1 MKNLC
6 VIIPCFNEENR
17 IQKNLFLKFLNDYPK
32 NRIVFI
38 NDGSNDNTFTILN
51 YLKAKKGDQVIILDN
66 KKNLG
71 KAESVR
77 KGMLFAHENFKNTHI
92 GYLDAD
98 LSSSFDEFLRVSN
111 HLSKKTLFVF
121 GSRILK
127 LDNKISRKKYRFLI
141 GRFIATIIS
150 NMLKFS
156 VYDTQ
161 CGCKVFDYKLIA
173 VIFEKKFISKWLFD
187 VEIFF
192 RLRHQYGKQ
201 KLKELVKEIP
211 LEVWIDTPDS
221 RVSFLYFFKI
231 WSDLF
236 KINQKYN

>member
-17 IQKNLFLKFLNDYPK
+17 IKKNLFLKFLNDYPN
-32 NRIVFI
+32 NRIVFV
-38 NDGSNDNTFTILN
+38 NDGSNDNTFTILS
-51 YLKAKKGDQVIILDN
+51 YFKVKKRDQVIILNN

-77 KGMLFAHENFKNTHI
+77 KGMLFAKENFKNTHI

-98 LSSSFDEFLRVSN
+98 LSSSFDEITRLAK

-127 LDNKISRKKYRFLI
+127 LDNKISRKKHRFVI

-161 CGCKVFDYKLIA
+161 CGCKVFDYKLVA
-173 VIFEKKFISKWLFD
+173 VIFEKQFISKWLFD

-192 RLRHQYGKQ
+192 RLRREYGKQ

-211 LEVWIDTPDS
+211 LKVWIDTPDS

>member
-6 VIIPCFNEENR
+6 IIIPCFNEENR
-17 IQKNLFLKFLNDYPK
+17 IKKDLFLKFLNDYPR
-32 NRIVFI
+32 NTIVFI
-38 NDGSNDNTFTILN
+38 NDGSNDNTSTILS
-51 YLKAKKGDQVIILDN
+51 YFKAKKRNQVVILN
-66 KKNLG
+66 NVKNLG

-77 KGMLFAHENFKNTHI
+77 KGMLFAYENFNNTHI

-98 LSSSFDEFLRVSN
+98 LSSSFDEIVRIAK

-127 LDNKISRKKYRFLI
+127 LDNKIFRKKYRFLI

-150 NMLKFS
+150 NMLKLS

-173 VIFEKKFISKWLFD
+173 LIFEKKFISKWLFD

-192 RLRHQYGKQ
+192 RLRNEYGKQ
-201 KLKELVKEIP
+201 KLKDIVKEIP
-211 LEVWIDTPDS
+211 LKVWIDTPDS

-236 KINQKYN
+236 KINQKYK